1 MSELEARGPEE
12 HEPVRITVQRDWMTP
27 TERLLA
33 LWDHL
38 GIGAAHVATQMPG
51 DIAGLA
57 AGFGSRLAG
66 IVLCV
71 PTRLDPVA
79 FGAMPE
85 RLLMICGDGGLTAD
99 VTSRAEARL
108 PGARRIVLGGYDAPG
123 WADVVAD
130 RTDEIVQAMSS
141 FLGGLAADVP
151 KSPAREGSHAGI
163 SYRIEGA
170 GPALMLLPFFL
181 APSQWAPAVER
192 LARQF
197 TVITL
202 GGAHLG
208 GVATLEDRARAP
220 TYQAMF
226 RTLIDL
232 LAPRPGEAI
241 LDVGCGAGSLDRLLA
256 PRLGKANPVTAI
268 DTNGFLLREAEALA
282 KAEGLDGLIRFTPGN
297 AEALPFADAS
307 FDCIFSVTVL
317 EECDADRALAEMMRV
332 ARPGGRIGVIV
343 RSIDLPQWWSV
354 DVPEALRQR
363 AATPPQSVGAR
374 GVADASLYR
383 RARQAGLRD
392 LTCFP
397 ALVTLDRPDGPIW
410 RYREDHLVA
419 QLSPSETAAWQAVRS
434 AAANQGLLFMAH
446 PMHCV
451 VGRKP

>member
-1 MSELEARGPEE
+1 
-12 HEPVRITVQRDWMTP
+12 MTP
-27 TERLLA
+27 TDRLLA
-33 LWDHL
+33 LWDYL
-38 GIGAAHVATQMPG
+38 GIGTAHVATQMPG

-71 PTRLDPVA
+71 PTRLDPVS
-79 FGAMPE
+79 FQAMPE
-85 RLLMICGDGGLTAD
+85 RLLMISGESGLTAD
-99 VTSRAEARL
+99 VTARAEARL
-108 PGARRIVLGGYDAPG
+108 PGARRVVLGGYDAPG

-130 RTDEIVQAMSS
+130 CTDEIVQAMSG
-141 FLGGLAADVP
+141 FLGGLRADVP
-151 KSPAREGSHAGI
+151 ANPAREGVHAGI
-163 SYRIEGA
+163 SYRIEGS

-232 LAPRPGEAI
+232 MAPKPGEAI

-256 PRLGKANPVTAI
+256 RRLGKANAITAI
-268 DTNGFLLREAEALA
+268 DTNPFLLREAQALA
-282 KAEGLDGLIRFTPGN
+282 KADGVDDLIRFAHGN
-297 AEALPFADAS
+297 AEELPFADAS

-332 ARPGGRIGVIV
+332 LRPGGRVGVIV

-363 AATPPQSVGAR
+363 AFTPPQSVAAK

-383 RARQAGLRD
+383 RAGQAGLRD

-397 ALVTLDRPDGPIW
+397 ALVTLDRPKGPIW

-419 QLSPSETAAWQAVRS
+419 QLSPPETAAWQAAREV
-434 AAANQGLLFMAH
+434 AAGQGLLFMAH

-451 VGRKP
+451 VGHKPAG

>member
-1 MSELEARGPEE
+1 
-12 HEPVRITVQRDWMTP
+12 MTP
-27 TERLLA
+27 TDRLLA

-51 DIAGLA
+51 DIARLA
-57 AGFGSRLAG
+57 ASFGERLAG

-71 PTRLDPVA
+71 PTRLDPVS
-79 FGAMPE
+79 FEAMPA
-85 RLLMICGDGGLTAD
+85 RLLMITGESGLTAE
-99 VTSRAEARL
+99 VTARAEARL
-108 PGARRIVLGGYDAPG
+108 PGARRIVLAGYDAPG

-130 RTDEIVQAMSS
+130 RTDEIVQAMSG
-141 FLGGLAADVP
+141 FLGKLKADVP
-151 KSPAREGSHAGI
+151 ANPAREGVHAGI
-163 SYRIEGA
+163 SYRIDGT

-232 LAPRPGEAI
+232 MAPKPGEAI

-256 PRLGKANPVTAI
+256 RRLGKANAITAI
-268 DTNGFLLREAEALA
+268 DTNPFLLREAQALA
-282 KAEGLDGLIRFTPGN
+282 KADGVDDLIRFAHGN
-297 AEALPFADAS
+297 AEELPFADAS

-332 ARPGGRIGVIV
+332 ARPGGRVGVIV

-354 DVPEALRQR
+354 DVPEALRLR
-363 AATPPQSVGAR
+363 ATTPPQSVAAR

-383 RARQAGLRD
+383 RAGQAGLRD

-397 ALVTLDRPDGPIW
+397 ALVTLDRPEGPIW

-419 QLSPSETAAWQAVRS
+419 QLAPSETAAWQAAREV
-434 AAANQGLLFMAH
+434 AAGQGLLFMAH

-451 VGRKP
+451 VGHKPAG

>member
-1 MSELEARGPEE
+1 
-12 HEPVRITVQRDWMTP
+12 MTP
-27 TERLLA
+27 TDRLLA

-71 PTRLDPVA
+71 PTRLDPA
-79 FGAMPE
+79 SFGAMPE
-85 RLLMICGDGGLTAD
+85 RLLMICGDGGLTAE
-99 VTSRAEARL
+99 VTARAEARL
-108 PGARRIVLGGYDAPG
+108 PGSRRIVLAGYDAPG

-130 RTDEIVQAMSS
+130 RTDEIVQAMSG
-141 FLGGLAADVP
+141 FLGKLRADVP
-151 KSPAREGSHAGI
+151 ASVPREGVHAGI
-163 SYRIEGA
+163 SYRIDGT

-197 TVITL
+197 TVVTL

-226 RTLIDL
+226 RTLVDL
-232 LAPRPGEAI
+232 MAPKPGEAI

-256 PRLGKANPVTAI
+256 ERLGKANAITAI
-268 DTNGFLLREAEALA
+268 DTNPFLVREAEALA
-282 KAEGLDGLIRFTPGN
+282 KADGLDGLIRFALGN
-297 AEALPFADAS
+297 AETLPFGDAS

-317 EECDADRALAEMMRV
+317 EECDADRALAEMVRV

-354 DVPEALRQR
+354 EVPETLRQR
-363 AATPPQSVGAR
+363 AFTPPQSVGAK

-383 RARQAGLRD
+383 RARTAGLEN

-397 ALVTLDRPDGPIW
+397 FLVTLDRPEGPIW

-419 QLSPSETAAWQAVRS
+419 QLAPQELPAWRAARE
-434 AAANQGLLFMAH
+434 AAASRKLLFMAH

-451 VGRKP
+451 VGLKPGP

>member
-1 MSELEARGPEE
+1 
-12 HEPVRITVQRDWMTP
+12 MTP

-33 LWDHL
+33 LWDYL

-66 IVLCV
+66 VVLCV
-71 PTRLDPVA
+71 PTRLDPLA
-79 FGAMPE
+79 FGALPK

-99 VTSRAEARL
+99 VTARAEALL
-108 PGARRIVLGGYDAPG
+108 PGSRRMVLAGYDAPG
-123 WADVVAD
+123 WADAVAD
-130 RTDEIVQAMSS
+130 RTDEIVQAMSG
-141 FLGGLAADVP
+141 FLRNINADVP
-151 KSPAREGSHAGI
+151 TSPAREGNHAGI

-170 GPALMLLPFFL
+170 GPALVLLPFFL
-181 APSQWAPAVER
+181 APSQWSPAVER

-232 LAPRPGEAI
+232 LAPKPGEAI

-256 PRLGKANPVTAI
+256 ARLGRANPITAI

-282 KAEGLDGLIRFTPGN
+282 KADGLDGLIRFTPGN
-297 AEALPFADAS
+297 AEALPFTDAS

-363 AATPPQSVGAR
+363 AVTPPQSVGAK

-383 RARQAGLRD
+383 RVRQAGLRD

-397 ALVTLDRPDGPIW
+397 ALVTLDRPEGPIW
-410 RYREDHLVA
+410 RYREDHLTA
-419 QLSPSETAAWQAVRS
+419 QLSPPELAAWQAARS
-434 AAANQGLLFMAH
+434 AATDQDLLFMAH

>member
-1 MSELEARGPEE
+1 
-12 HEPVRITVQRDWMTP
+12 MTP

-51 DIAGLA
+51 DIAGFA

-71 PTRLDPVA
+71 PTRLDPVSFA
-79 FGAMPE
+79 AMPE
-85 RLLMICGDGGLTAD
+85 RLLMISGDGGLTGE
-99 VTSRAEARL
+99 VTARAETRL
-108 PGARRIVLGGYDAPG
+108 PGSRRIVLGGYDAPG

-130 RTDEIVQAMSS
+130 RTDEIVQAMSG
-141 FLGGLAADVP
+141 FLGKLESDVP
-151 KSPAREGSHAGI
+151 SSPSREGVHAGI
-163 SYRIEGA
+163 SYRIDGT
-170 GPALMLLPFFL
+170 GPALVLLPFFL

-232 LAPRPGEAI
+232 MMPKAGEAI

-256 PRLGKANPVTAI
+256 RRLGKGNPITAI
-268 DTNGFLLREAEALA
+268 DTNPFLLREAEALA
-282 KAEGLDGLIRFTPGN
+282 KGDGVDGLIRFAPGN
-297 AEALPFADAS
+297 AESLPFADSS

-317 EECDADRALAEMMRV
+317 EECDADRALSEMMRV

-343 RSIDLPQWWSV
+343 RSIDLPQWWSA

-363 AATPPQSVGAR
+363 ATTPPQSVGVR

-383 RARQAGLRD
+383 RARRAGLRD

-397 ALVTLDRPDGPIW
+397 CLVTLDRPEGPIW
-410 RYREDHLVA
+410 RYREDHLTA
-419 QLSPSETAAWQAVRS
+419 QLSPPEMAAWQAARDV
-434 AAANQGLLFMAH
+434 AASEGLLFMAH

-451 VGRKP
+451 VGHKPAA

>member
-1 MSELEARGPEE
+1 
-12 HEPVRITVQRDWMTP
+12 MTP

-38 GIGAAHVATQMPG
+38 GIGTAHVATQMPG

-57 AGFGSRLAG
+57 ASFGARLAG

-71 PTRLDPVA
+71 PTRLDPVS

-85 RLLMICGDGGLTAD
+85 RLLMISGDAGLTAD

-108 PGARRIVLGGYDAPG
+108 PGSRRTVLAGYDAPG

-130 RTDEIVQAMSS
+130 RTDEIVQAMSG
-141 FLGGLAADVP
+141 FLGRLEADVP
-151 KSPAREGSHAGI
+151 ANPARGGVHAGI
-163 SYRIEGA
+163 SYRIDGS

-197 TVITL
+197 SVITL

-232 LAPRPGEAI
+232 MAPKPGEEI

-256 PRLGKANPVTAI
+256 RRLGKANAVTAI
-268 DTNGFLLREAEALA
+268 DTNPFLLGEARALA
-282 KAEGLDGLIRFTPGN
+282 KTDGLDGLIRFAPGN

-307 FDCIFSVTVL
+307 FDCIFSITVL

-343 RSIDLPQWWSV
+343 RSIDLPQWWSA
-354 DVPEALRQR
+354 DLPEVLRQR
-363 AATPPQSVGAR
+363 AVTPPQSVGTR

-383 RARQAGLRD
+383 RARDAGLRH

-397 ALVTLDRPDGPIW
+397 ALVTLDRPEGPIW
-410 RYREDHLVA
+410 RYREDHLTA
-419 QLSPSETAAWQAVRS
+419 QLTPPELTAWQAARQV
-434 AAANQGLLFMAH
+434 AAGQGLLFMAH

-451 VGRKP
+451 VGHKPRA

>member
-1 MSELEARGPEE
+1 
-12 HEPVRITVQRDWMTP
+12 MTP

-38 GIGAAHVATQMPG
+38 GLRAAHVATQMPG

-66 IVLCV
+66 TVLCV

-79 FGAMPE
+79 FSAMPE
-85 RLLMICGDGGLTAD
+85 RLLMICGDGGLTGE
-99 VTSRAEARL
+99 VTARAEARL
-108 PGARRIVLGGYDAPG
+108 PGSRRIVLDGYDAPG

-130 RTDEIVQAMSS
+130 RTDEIVQAMST
-141 FLGGLAADVP
+141 FLGRLESDVP
-151 KSPAREGSHAGI
+151 TSPSREGVHAGI
-163 SYRIEGA
+163 SYRVDGT

-232 LAPRPGEAI
+232 MAPKPGEAI
-241 LDVGCGAGSLDRLLA
+241 LDIGCGAGSLDRLLA
-256 PRLGKANPVTAI
+256 RRVGKANPITAI
-268 DTNGFLLREAEALA
+268 DTNPFLLREAEMLA
-282 KAEGLDGLIRFTPGN
+282 KEAGLDGLIRFAPGN
-297 AEALPFADAS
+297 AETLPFADGS

-332 ARPGGRIGVIV
+332 ARPRGRIGVIV
-343 RSIDLPQWWSV
+343 RSIDLPQWWSA

-363 AATPPQSVGAR
+363 ALTPPQSVGAR

-383 RARQAGLRD
+383 RARTAGLEN

-397 ALVTLDRPDGPIW
+397 FLVTLDRPEGPIW

-419 QLSPSETAAWQAVRS
+419 QLAPQELSAWRAACD
-434 AAANQGLLFMAH
+434 AAAGRELLFMAH

-451 VGRKP
+451 VGRKPGP

>member
-1 MSELEARGPEE
+1 MT
-12 HEPVRITVQRDWMTP
+12 EPTP
-27 TERLLA
+27 TERLLS
-33 LWDHL
+33 LLDHL
-38 GIGAAHVATQMPG
+38 GIGIAHIGTQMPG

-57 AGFGSRLAG
+57 AGFGTRLGG

-79 FGAMPE
+79 FNAMPD
-85 RLLMICGDGGLTAD
+85 RLLMICGDGGMTAD
-99 VTSRAEARL
+99 VTARAAARL
-108 PGARRIVLGGYDAPG
+108 GASRRVVLAGYNAPG

-130 RTDEIVQAMSS
+130 RTDDIVREMSG
-141 FLGGLAADVP
+141 FLGRLKADVP
-151 KSPAREGSHAGI
+151 SAGAREGTHAGI
-163 SYRIEGA
+163 TWRMEGA

-181 APSQWAPAVER
+181 APSQWQPAVAR

-220 TYQAMF
+220 TYRAMF

-232 LAPRPGEAI
+232 MAPQPGQAI
-241 LDVGCGAGSLDRLLA
+241 LDIGCGSGSLDRLLA
-256 PRLGKANPVTAI
+256 HRLGKANPITAI
-268 DTNGFLLREAEALA
+268 DTNPFLLREAQALA
-282 KAEGLDGLIRFTPGN
+282 KADGVDGLIHFGPGN
-297 AEALPFADAS
+297 AETLPFDDET

-317 EECDADRALAEMMRV
+317 EECDADRALSEMMRV
-332 ARPGGRIGVIV
+332 AKPGGRIGVVV
-343 RSIDLPQWWSV
+343 RSIDLPQWWSA

-363 AATPPQSVGAR
+363 AVTPPQSVGAR

-383 RARQAGLRD
+383 RARQAGFTD

-397 ALVTLDRPDGPIW
+397 ALVTLDRPEGPIW

-419 QLSPSETAAWQAVRS
+419 QLSPAELAAWQAAREV
-434 AAANQGLLFMAH
+434 AAKQGLLFMAH

-451 VGRKP
+451 VGHKPAG

>member
-1 MSELEARGPEE
+1 MDLAPSA
-12 HEPVRITVQRDWMTP
+12 
-27 TERLLA
+27 RLLA
-33 LWDHL
+33 LLDHL
-38 GIGAAHVATQMPG
+38 GLGRAHVATQMPG

-57 AGFGSRLAG
+57 ADFGSRLAG

-71 PTRLDPVA
+71 PTRLDPAA
-79 FGAMPE
+79 FAALSH
-85 RLLMICGDGGLTAD
+85 RLLMICGEAGLTAD
-99 VTSRAEARL
+99 VTARAQARL
-108 PGARRIVLGGYDAPG
+108 EGSRRVVLTGYDAPG

-130 RTDEIVQAMSS
+130 RTDEIVREMSD
-141 FLGGLAADVP
+141 FLGPLPADVP
-151 KSPAREGSHAGI
+151 DASVREGSHAGI
-163 SYRIEGA
+163 TFRMEGT

-181 APSQWAPAVER
+181 APSQWAPAIER

-220 TYQAMF
+220 TYQSMF

-232 LAPRPGEAI
+232 MAPKPGEAI

-256 PRLGKANPVTAI
+256 GRLGKANTITAI
-268 DTNGFLLREAEALA
+268 DTNPFLLREAQALA
-282 KAEGLDGLIRFTPGN
+282 EADGIDDLIRFAYGN

-317 EECDADRALAEMMRV
+317 EECDADRALAEMVRV
-332 ARPGGRIGVIV
+332 ARPGGRVGVIV

-354 DVPEALRQR
+354 DVPEGLRPR
-363 AATPPQSVGAR
+363 AFTPPQSVAAK

-397 ALVTLDRPDGPIW
+397 ALVTLDRPEGPIW

-419 QLSPSETAAWQAVRS
+419 QLSPSETAAWQAAREG
-434 AAANQGLLFMAH
+434 AAGQDLLFMAH

-451 VGRKP
+451 VGRVVGHEPAG

>member
-1 MSELEARGPEE
+1 MTE
-12 HEPVRITVQRDWMTP
+12 QTP
-27 TERLLA
+27 TGRLLA
-33 LWDHL
+33 LLDHL
-38 GIGAAHVATQMPG
+38 GIGTAHIATQMPG

-57 AGFGSRLAG
+57 AGFGARLGG

-79 FGAMPE
+79 FNAMPD
-85 RLLMICGDGGLTAD
+85 RVLMICGDSGLTAD
-99 VTSRAEARL
+99 VTARAAARL
-108 PGARRIVLGGYDAPG
+108 AGSRRVVLAGYDAPG

-130 RTDEIVQAMSS
+130 RTDDIVRELSD
-141 FLGGLAADVP
+141 FLRPLKADVP
-151 KSPAREGSHAGI
+151 SPAAREGVNAGI
-163 SYRIEGA
+163 SWRIDGS
-170 GPALMLLPFFL
+170 GPALVLLPFFL
-181 APSQWAPAVER
+181 APSQWAPAIPR

-202 GGAHLG
+202 GGPHLG

-220 TYQAMF
+220 TYRAMF
-226 RTLIDL
+226 RTLIDIM
-232 LAPRPGEAI
+232 APQPGQSI

-256 PRLGKANPVTAI
+256 ERLGKANAITAI
-268 DTNGFLLREAEALA
+268 DTNPFLLREAEALA
-282 KAEGLDGLIRFTPGN
+282 RADGVDGLIRFAPGN
-297 AEALPFADAS
+297 AEALPFADET

-317 EECDADRALAEMMRV
+317 EECDADRALAEMVRV
-332 ARPGGRIGVIV
+332 AKPGGRVGVIV

-363 AATPPQSVGAR
+363 AVTPPQSVGAR

-383 RARQAGLRD
+383 RARAAGLGD

-397 ALVTLDRPDGPIW
+397 ALVTLDRPEGPIW

-419 QLSPSETAAWQAVRS
+419 QLSPAEAAAWQSVRDV
-434 AAANQGLLFMAH
+434 AASQGLLFMAH

-451 VGRKP
+451 VGHKPAG

>member
-1 MSELEARGPEE
+1 MT
-12 HEPVRITVQRDWMTP
+12 EPTP
-27 TERLLA
+27 TERLLS
-33 LWDHL
+33 LLDHL
-38 GIGAAHVATQMPG
+38 GIGIAHIGTQMPG

-57 AGFGSRLAG
+57 AGFGTRLGG

-79 FGAMPE
+79 FNAMPD
-85 RLLMICGDGGLTAD
+85 RLLMICGDGGMTAD
-99 VTSRAEARL
+99 VTARAAARL
-108 PGARRIVLGGYDAPG
+108 GGSRRVVLAGYNAPG

-130 RTDEIVQAMSS
+130 RTDDIVREMSG
-141 FLGGLAADVP
+141 FLGRLKADVP
-151 KSPAREGSHAGI
+151 SAGAREGTHAGI
-163 SYRIEGA
+163 TWRMEGA

-181 APSQWAPAVER
+181 APSQWQPAVAR

-220 TYQAMF
+220 TYRAMF

-232 LAPRPGEAI
+232 MAPQPGQAI
-241 LDVGCGAGSLDRLLA
+241 LDIGCGSGSLDRLLA
-256 PRLGKANPVTAI
+256 HRLGKANPITAI
-268 DTNGFLLREAEALA
+268 DTNPFLLREAQALA
-282 KAEGLDGLIRFTPGN
+282 KADGVDGLIHFGPGN
-297 AEALPFADAS
+297 AETLPFDDET

-317 EECDADRALAEMMRV
+317 EECDADRALSEMMRV
-332 ARPGGRIGVIV
+332 AKPGGRIGVVV
-343 RSIDLPQWWSV
+343 RSIDLPQWWSA

-363 AATPPQSVGAR
+363 AVTPPQSVGAR

-383 RARQAGLRD
+383 RARQAGFTD

-397 ALVTLDRPDGPIW
+397 ALVTLDRPEGPIW

-419 QLSPSETAAWQAVRS
+419 QLSPAELAAWQAAREV
-434 AAANQGLLFMAH
+434 AAKQGLLFMAH

-451 VGRKP
+451 VGHKPAG

>member
-1 MSELEARGPEE
+1 
-12 HEPVRITVQRDWMTP
+12 MTP
-27 TERLLA
+27 TDRLLA

-51 DIAGLA
+51 DIAQLA
-57 AGFGSRLAG
+57 KDFGGRLAG

-71 PTRLDPVA
+71 PTRLDPVS

-85 RLLMICGDGGLTAD
+85 RLLMICGEGGLTTE
-99 VTSRAEARL
+99 VTARAEARL
-108 PGARRIVLGGYDAPG
+108 PGSRRVVLAGYDAAG

-130 RTDEIVQAMSS
+130 RTDEIVQAMSG
-141 FLGGLAADVP
+141 FLGKLKADAPATVP
-151 KSPAREGSHAGI
+151 REGVHAGI
-163 SYRIEGA
+163 SYRVEGT

-181 APSQWAPAVER
+181 APSQWAPAIER

-226 RTLIDL
+226 KTLVDL
-232 LAPRPGEAI
+232 MAPRPGEAI

-256 PRLGKANPVTAI
+256 RRLGAANAITAI
-268 DTNGFLLREAEALA
+268 DTNPFLLREAQVLA
-282 KAEGLDGLIRFTPGN
+282 KADGVDGLIRFAPGN

-317 EECDADRALAEMMRV
+317 EECDADRALAEMVRV
-332 ARPGGRIGVIV
+332 ARPGGRVGVVV
-343 RSIDLPQWWSV
+343 RSIDLPQWWSA
-354 DVPEALRQR
+354 DVPEALHQR
-363 AATPPQSVGAR
+363 AITPPQSVGAR

-397 ALVTLDRPDGPIW
+397 ALVTLDRPEGPIW

-419 QLSPSETAAWQAVRS
+419 QLSPSETAAWQAARDV
-434 AAANQGLLFMAH
+434 AARQGLLFMAH

-451 VGRKP
+451 VGYVGGHKPAG

>member
-1 MSELEARGPEE
+1 
-12 HEPVRITVQRDWMTP
+12 MTP

-51 DIAGLA
+51 DIAPLA
-57 AGFGSRLAG
+57 SAFGGRLAG
-66 IVLCV
+66 VVLCV
-71 PTRLDPVA
+71 PTRLDPVS
-79 FGAMPE
+79 FGALPE
-85 RLLMICGDGGLTAD
+85 RLLMICGEGGLTAE
-99 VTSRAEARL
+99 VTARAEARL
-108 PGARRIVLGGYDAPG
+108 PGSRRVVLAGYDAPG

-130 RTDEIVQAMSS
+130 RTDEIVRAMSR
-141 FLGGLAADVP
+141 FLGKLGADVP
-151 KSPAREGSHAGI
+151 TSMSREGVHAGI
-163 SYRIEGA
+163 AYRIDGS

-181 APSQWAPAVER
+181 APSQWAPAIER

-226 RTLIDL
+226 RTLVDL
-232 LAPRPGEAI
+232 MAPRPGEAI

-256 PRLGKANPVTAI
+256 RRLGAANAITAI
-268 DTNGFLLREAEALA
+268 DTNPFLLREAQALA
-282 KAEGLDGLIRFTPGN
+282 KADGVDSLIRFAPGN

-317 EECDADRALAEMMRV
+317 EECDADRALAEMLRV

-343 RSIDLPQWWSV
+343 RSIDLPQWWSA

-363 AATPPQSVGAR
+363 AITPPQSIAAR

-383 RARQAGLRD
+383 RARQAGLSD

-397 ALVTLDRPDGPIW
+397 ALVTLDRPEGPIW

-419 QLSPSETAAWQAVRS
+419 QLSAPETAAWQAAREV
-434 AAANQGLLFMAH
+434 AARQGLLFMAH
-446 PMHCV
+446 PMHCL
-451 VGRKP
+451 VGHKPAG